1 MVNVFITYEHMHA
14 QLRSRNLIFL
24 RKLFLKFLYTAYLA
38 GYEWILYLSAK
49 AMYKHEFNM
58 FLGREQTLD

>member
-1 MVNVFITYEHMHA
+1 MHA

-38 GYEWILYLSAK
+38 GYEWILYQSAK
-49 AMYKHEFNM
+49 AMCKCQFNV
-58 FLGREQTLD
+58 FLCREGTLTE